1 MTGIYLFLQWL
12 NDPFSMPKA
21 RGEHMHDGLTQGR
34 NGAIRAKMKKG
45 AFLLLPLTGL
55 ALPGCVQVTAP
66 DKPIVINL
74 NIAIRQEVLYRLD
87 QASKEVIEEN
97 SEIF

>member
-1 MTGIYLFLQWL
+1 MNENDSQMNGLFSL
-12 NDPFSMPKA
+12 PKA
-21 RGEHMHDGLTQGR
+21 REGYMRHRLTADG
-34 NGAIRAKMKKG
+34 NGAIRPHMMKG
-45 AFLLLPLTGL
+45 AIFFLGL
-55 ALPGCVQVTAP
+55 AAATLTGCVQVSAP

-87 QASKEVIEEN
+87 QASKQVIEEN

>member
-1 MTGIYLFLQWL
+1 MNENDRQMNGLFSL
-12 NDPFSMPKA
+12 PKA
-21 RGEHMHDGLTQGR
+21 REGYMRHRLTADG
-34 NGAIRAKMKKG
+34 NGAIRLNIKKG
-45 AFLLLPLTGL
+45 AFLFVCLAAT
-55 ALPGCVQVTAP
+55 ALPGCVQVQAP